1 MSNCLCTLFKEHL
14 LCVSYLASAVYFFQT
29 HTYTHRYT
37 NMHTHTH
44 TRTRTHAYMHTHTCI
59 HTQHIHTHTHTHTHT
74 SQFRAL
80 GGPQVSS
87 PRAIPNTLTSYVH
100 PGGRTPHHLRE
111 VLPFLLPVWT
121 PSGLGKGPELAEGVP
136 HLPAEATVQAAARPL
151 PEQVWREG
159 APGVPQLAF

>member
-1 MSNCLCTLFKEHL
+1 MSNWLCTLFKEHL

-29 HTYTHRYT
+29 HTLTRTCIHT
-37 NMHTHTH
+37 CAHTHTH
-44 TRTRTHAYMHTHTCI
+44 THTCIYAHAYMHTHTHTYT
-59 HTQHIHTHTHTHTHT
+59 HTQ